1 LGGDKVSAILKN
13 YTVSYKFWN
22 HGMADLILWNVKTNK
37 IKFSEVKSTNDRLSE
52 TQKAWLQYMQENNI
66 DCEICLVNWEIT

>member
-1 LGGDKVSAILKN
+1 MNWSSLRLTCAKLQQLGYVLGGQKTAAILRN

-22 HGMADLILWNVKTNK
+22 HGMADLILWNVKTDK

-52 TQKAWLQYMQENNI
+52 T
-66 DCEICLVNWEIT
+66 